1 MLFPVVVHKDKK
13 SCFGVTI
20 PDFPGCFT
28 SGNTLEEAIKN
39 VQEAIECHLDEGEAI
54 PKASDI
60 ETLAK
65 NPDFSGGI
73 WVMVDVDLSAFESR
87 AKRINI
93 TIPEN
98 LLHEIDSFVQ
108 KHGLSRSSFL
118 SRAARTALKA
128 A

>member
-20 PDFPGCFT
+20 PDFQGCFT

-39 VQEAIECHLDEGEAI
+39 VQEAIECHLDEGDEI
-54 PKASDI
+54 PQASDV
-60 ETLAK
+60 ETLAE
-65 NPDFSGGI
+65 NPDYAGGI
-73 WVMVDVDLSAFESR
+73 WVLVDIDLSAFETR

-98 LLHEIDSFVQ
+98 LLREIDGFAKQ
-108 KHGLSRSSFL
+108 HGLSRSSFL
-118 SRAARTALKA
+118 SRAAKSALKA